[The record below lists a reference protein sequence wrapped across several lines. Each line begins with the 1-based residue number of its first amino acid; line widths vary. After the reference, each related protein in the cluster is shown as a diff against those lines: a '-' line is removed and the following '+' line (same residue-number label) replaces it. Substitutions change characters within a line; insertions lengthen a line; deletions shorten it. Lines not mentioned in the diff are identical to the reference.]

1 MNAHNLQL
9 QIQAMAVMV
18 RVDGMKAENQVREQL
33 GHSLA
38 YQEDSFEIMAC
49 ELDGIMQSVSHETN

>member
-1 MNAHNLQL
+1 MNSQNLQL

-18 RVDGMKAENQVREQL
+18 RVDGMKAENQSRQYYGE
-33 GHSLA
+33 GPA
-38 YQEDSFEIMAC
+38 YHDDSFEIMAC